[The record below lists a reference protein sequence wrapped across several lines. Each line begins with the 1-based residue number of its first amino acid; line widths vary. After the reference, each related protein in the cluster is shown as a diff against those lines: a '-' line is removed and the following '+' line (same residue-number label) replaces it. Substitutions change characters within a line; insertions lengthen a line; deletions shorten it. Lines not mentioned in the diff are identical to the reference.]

1 MDFLII
7 IHKCYNMPDT
17 GYTIHYTPEKDCKW
31 CKKSKSLYYCDLNPQ
46 HRNLGKCKVCSFGH
60 LR

>member
-1 MDFLII
+1 
-7 IHKCYNMPDT
+7 MPDT
-17 GYTIHYTPEKDCKW
+17 GYDIHYTPDKDCKW
-31 CKKSKSLYYCDLNPQ
+31 CKKSKSLYYCDLRPQ